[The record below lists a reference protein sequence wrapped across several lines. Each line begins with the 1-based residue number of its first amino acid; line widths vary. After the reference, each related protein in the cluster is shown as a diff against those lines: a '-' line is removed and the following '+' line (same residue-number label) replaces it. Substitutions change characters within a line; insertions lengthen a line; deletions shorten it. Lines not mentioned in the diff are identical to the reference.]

1 MSDSSG
7 LQGKSHNETRKQ
19 NTSGMAVL
27 TVARKFTA
35 LSNHDLETELNDT
48 EAFQYL
54 AVTLPQKRKP
64 VWCIKSADS
73 TQAAKQFPL
82 HTRQSKFQACLSFV
96 LPNAATLATRFKMTV
111 SSSQDS

>member
-1 MSDSSG
+1 VSDSSG
-7 LQGKSHNETRKQ
+7 LQGKSNKETRKQ

-27 TVARKFTA
+27 ISARKFTA

-73 TQAAKQFPL
+73 TQAANVSPSHSSIEIPGL
-82 HTRQSKFQACLSFV
+82 SKF
-96 LPNAATLATRFKMTV
+96 RFAKR
-111 SSSQDS
+111 

>member
-1 MSDSSG
+1 
-7 LQGKSHNETRKQ
+7 
-19 NTSGMAVL
+19 MAVL
-27 TVARKFTA
+27 IAVRKFAA

-73 TQAAKQFPL
+73 AKAAKVSPL
-82 HTRQSKFQACLSFV
+82 TSVHR
-96 LPNAATLATRFKMTV
+96 N
-111 SSSQDS
+111 SSPV